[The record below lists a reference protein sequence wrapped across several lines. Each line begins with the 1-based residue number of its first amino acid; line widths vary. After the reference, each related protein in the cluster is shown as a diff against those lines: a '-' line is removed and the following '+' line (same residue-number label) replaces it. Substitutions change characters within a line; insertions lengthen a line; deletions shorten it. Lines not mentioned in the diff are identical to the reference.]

1 MKNCLQDHS
10 QRVAVSRPVPK
21 WRAVTSEVP
30 QGSLLKQMFFTIFIN
45 DIDRGIE
52 FTPSNFADDTK
63 LRRVVDTLENASQR
77 DLHRLKQWA
86 QMNLMWSNKTKHKI
100 LCVFLSNVCYQ
111 YKLGDMRLEHSPA
124 EKD

>member
-1 MKNCLQDHS
+1 
-10 QRVAVSRPVPK
+10 
-21 WRAVTSEVP
+21 
-30 QGSLLKQMFFTIFIN
+30 MFFTIFIN

-100 LCVFLSNVCYQ
+100 LCVFLSNV
-111 YKLGDMRLEHSPA
+111 
-124 EKD
+124 